1 MKELVGGVLDQI
13 EAGSSGHVLSVMQ
26 GWRGSGGFIPLA
38 EVRMDDVE
46 LAGRLRKQFA
56 TKKKAGTDFG
66 RTYIAN
72 SVTLGTRVRI
82 EILKAIAKNC
92 VGEREIMYVSAFS

>member
-66 RTYIAN
+66 RT
-72 SVTLGTRVRI
+72 
-82 EILKAIAKNC
+82 
-92 VGEREIMYVSAFS
+92 